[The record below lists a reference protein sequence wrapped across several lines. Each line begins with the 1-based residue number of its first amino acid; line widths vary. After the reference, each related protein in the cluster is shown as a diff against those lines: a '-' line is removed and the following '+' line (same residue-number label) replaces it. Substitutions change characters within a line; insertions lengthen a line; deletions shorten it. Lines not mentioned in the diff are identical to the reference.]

1 MFWEEKIECMSR
13 EEMVRLKEKRLRETV
28 RYAYENVAFYRDQ
41 FDAHGI
47 HPEDIRSM
55 DDISSLPFT
64 TKLDLRDHYPHG
76 FCAVPLSQIIRVHA
90 SSGTTGKPTPVF
102 YTKGDLE
109 NWVNSMARSCYMAGI
124 RENDVC
130 QIAFRY
136 TLFTGAFGHHLGA
149 ERIGATVIPMS
160 SGQTERQIMM
170 MQDFGT
176 TVIHCTPS
184 YAITIAER
192 MKEMGIGKDT
202 LSLRLGIH
210 GAEPMSEELR
220 GEIEVRLGITA
231 IRDYGMTELGGP
243 GVSIECPAKEGY
255 HLNEDF
261 FHPEI
266 IDPET
271 SEPLPVGQTGELV
284 FTTLRKE
291 AMPIIRYRTR
301 DITHL
306 ETKTC
311 GCGRTLIRHGPII
324 GRSDDM
330 LIIGGIN
337 FFPSQLEC
345 VMLGFEEIE
354 PHYVIHLQKKGR
366 LDHVSVEVETDPDF
380 WANAPKEKL
389 AELIQKM
396 GTKVKNM
403 IGFKMEIKIV
413 EPLTIPRSEGKA
425 NRVIDER

>member
-1 MFWEEKIECMSR
+1 MFWDEKIECLSR
-13 EEMVRLKEKRLRETV
+13 DEIVSKKEKRLRETV

-41 FDAHGI
+41 FDARDMA
-47 HPEDIRSM
+47 PEQIRSI
-55 DDISSLPFT
+55 DDISFLPFT
-64 TKLDLRDHYPHG
+64 TKLDLRDNYPYG
-76 FCAVPLSQIIRVHA
+76 FCAVPLSRIVRVHA

-102 YTKGDLE
+102 FTKSDME
-109 NWVNSMARSCYMAGI
+109 NWTISMARNCYMAGI

-149 ERIGATVIPMS
+149 DRIGATVIPTS
-160 SGQTERQIMM
+160 SGQTDRQIMM

-184 YAITIAER
+184 YAITMAER
-192 MKEMGIGKDT
+192 MREMGVDKGD
-202 LSLRLGIH
+202 LPLRLGIH

-220 GEIEVRLGITA
+220 GEIEDRLGITA
-231 IRDYGMTELGGP
+231 LRDYGMTELGGP
-243 GVSIECPAKEGY
+243 GTSIECPEKNGY
-255 HLNEDF
+255 HINEDF

-266 IDPET
+266 IDPDT
-271 SEPLPVGQTGELV
+271 CKPLPTGQTGELV
-284 FTTLRKE
+284 FTTLQKE
-291 AMPIIRYRTR
+291 AMPLIRYRSR

-306 ETKTC
+306 ETETC

-330 LIIGGIN
+330 LIIGGVN

-354 PHYVIHLQKKGR
+354 PHYVIYLKKKGR
-366 LDHVSVEVETDPDF
+366 LDHVSVAVETHPDF
-380 WANAPKEKL
+380 WANAPGEKI
-389 AELIQKM
+389 AELVQKIE
-396 GTKVKNM
+396 TKVKND
-403 IGFKMEIKIV
+403 IGFRMEIKIV

-425 NRVIDER
+425 QRVVDER